1 MFKEVGTSIVNLD
14 RLNSISNVDTFEF
27 ANECL
32 IPQSWYDHLHIEAEL
47 IESVG
52 L

>member
-27 ANECL
+27 ADECL
-32 IPQSWYDHLHIEAEL
+32 IPLSWYDHEGI
-47 IESVG
+47 SKRN
-52 L
+52 